1 MFVVLSQTKLFMKA
15 LLLPAIAGKFVIG
28 CIVCIYFWNATT
40 MNQVSLLPIWLL
52 ILTVVYIAL
61 QMFSRKYSAAGH
73 WWDWVYYIG
82 LLSIMIP
89 VSIINAGN
97 EALCHLATD
106 FGTLFL
112 IAPPIADTFVFF
124 KKSTPES

>member
-1 MFVVLSQTKLFMKA
+1 MFVVLSQINLFMKS
-15 LLLPAIAGKFVIG
+15 LLLPAIAGKFIIG
-28 CIVCIYFWNATT
+28 CIVCSYFWNATSL
-40 MNQVSLLPIWLL
+40 NQVSILPVWLL

-61 QMFSRKYSAAGH
+61 QMFSRKYSDAGH

-89 VSIINAGN
+89 VSIINEGN
-97 EALCHLATD
+97 ENLCHLTTD

-112 IAPPIADTFVFF
+112 IAPPIADAYVYF
-124 KKSTPES
+124 KKSTPEA